1 MNGRKSSSNICW
13 ALVAEGD
20 GMKDAFARKVGISA
34 TSVRLLTA
42 TEFISWKPALKV
54 ESAHFGITQ
63 A

>member
-1 MNGRKSSSNICW
+1 
-13 ALVAEGD
+13 
-20 GMKDAFARKVGISA
+20 MKDAFARKLGISA